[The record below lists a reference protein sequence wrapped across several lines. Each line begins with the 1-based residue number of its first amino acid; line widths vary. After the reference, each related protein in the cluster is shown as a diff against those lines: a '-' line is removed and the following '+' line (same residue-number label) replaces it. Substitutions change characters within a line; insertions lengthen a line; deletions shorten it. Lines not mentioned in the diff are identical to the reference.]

1 MIKSIDTSWGKNEP
15 KRKWNTLVSTRLVL
29 GVMLVGAFGCV
40 SPNSSG
46 IYYKS
51 GEGTSTLDGLH
62 QTRWA
67 PFQATFLRPGVDMD
81 SYKRVVIEPLSISYR
96 QDPGL
101 RRVGNQAFGTYEPL
115 DPNYPLTGSARGVM
129 ETVYLDYLKSQLIA
143 TGHFDEV
150 TVGAVEGNKEGV
162 LILRGQIIDL
172 VISVASMINQP
183 PSAME
188 IVDDS
193 GQMTLF
199 VDFIDAS
206 TGSSIIQMADA
217 RQIRGDHDYYVSEGV
232 SQLGALRM
240 IFGEW
245 AGGVRRQ
252 IEQLSALGEIPTPE
266 G

>member
-1 MIKSIDTSWGKNEP
+1 MIKSIDVNWGRYDPRK
-15 KRKWNTLVSTRLVL
+15 KWNTLGSTRVVL
-29 GVMLVGAFGCV
+29 AALLLGIFGCV

-51 GEGTSTLDGLH
+51 GEEASTLDGLY

-67 PFQATFLRPGVDMD
+67 PFEATFLRPGVHMD
-81 SYKRVVIEPLSISYR
+81 RYKKVVIEPLTISYR
-96 QDPGL
+96 QDPGV
-101 RRVGNQAFGTYEPL
+101 RRIGNRAFGTYEPL

-129 ETVYLDYLKSQLIA
+129 ETVYLDYLKSQLVA

-150 TVGAVEGNKEGV
+150 TVGTAEGNEKGV

-172 VISVASMINQP
+172 VVSVAAMVNQP
-183 PSAME
+183 PDATQ
-188 IVDDS
+188 IVNDS

-217 RQIRGDHDYYVSEGV
+217 RLIRGEHDYYVSEGI
-232 SQLGALRM
+232 SQLSALRL